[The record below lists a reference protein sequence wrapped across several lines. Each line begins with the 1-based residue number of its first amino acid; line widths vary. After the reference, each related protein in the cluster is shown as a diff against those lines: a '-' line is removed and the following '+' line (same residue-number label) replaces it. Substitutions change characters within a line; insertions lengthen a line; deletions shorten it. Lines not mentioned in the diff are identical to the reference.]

1 MQIEYTI
8 EEGKLI
14 ETKTEQKQEV
24 AVYNYNDLIA
34 EKNILLSE
42 IERIDGLIAKCLE
55 LGIQEQVTE

>member
-24 AVYNYNDLIA
+24 AVYNYNDLISERNLLLKEV
-34 EKNILLSE
+34 EKRDI
-42 IERIDGLIAKCLE
+42 LIAKCLE
-55 LGIQEQVTE
+55 LGIQQEVSE